1 MEVVNIMF
9 EFGEIKRN
17 PMLQMGRFVQCRV
30 CSAGDWWVTAISSGL
45 SSWFSFVAVDLPE
58 GPFLSP
64 RSGRV

>member
-1 MEVVNIMF
+1 MVDIMF

-17 PMLQMGRFVQCRV
+17 PMLQMECFVQCRV
-30 CSAGDWWVTAISSGL
+30 SSAGDGWVTAIFSGL
-45 SSWFSFVAVDLPE
+45 SLWFSFVVVDLPE